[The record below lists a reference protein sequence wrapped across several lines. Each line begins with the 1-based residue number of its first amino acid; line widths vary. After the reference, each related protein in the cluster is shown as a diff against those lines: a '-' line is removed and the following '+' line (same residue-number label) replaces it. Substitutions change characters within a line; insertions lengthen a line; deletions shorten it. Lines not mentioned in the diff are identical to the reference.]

1 MFSYTSGVTTM
12 RRFPMLLIISAV
24 AAAVLLPSLGAASE
38 EQERCSFWIDLYSGE
53 PARYEEILEDLK
65 LARVI
70 YLGERH
76 TLVRHHDIQEQIITD
91 LAARGVQLAI
101 GLEMLPAV
109 VQATADK
116 YNVGQLSFDD
126 LAEEVAWE
134 GLWNNYEQYRGAIE
148 AGREAGAPILALNAE
163 SDLVTEVA
171 RKGFAG
177 LDPGQAA
184 QLPAQIN
191 TDQPDY
197 QRELSRVMMVMAHVT
212 GDTDMLSRMFEAQ
225 VTRDETMAEGI
236 ARFLKSPAGE
246 GRTVVVLCGSGHV
259 SYGYGIPS
267 RVRARVPDVT
277 DRIVIL
283 SESGDVVLS
292 EREKAMARAIE
303 VTHAQLRENSVPIA
317 DYLHAK
323 ALAPEAGVS
332 EPEGSEASAPDP
344 DTSGSGSE
352 TPMGQDTQ

>member
-1 MFSYTSGVTTM
+1 M
-12 RRFPMLLIISAV
+12 RRFSGLLITTAV
-24 AAAVLLPSLGAASE
+24 AAAVVLPSLSPASE
-38 EQERCSFWIDLYSGE
+38 KQERCSIWVDLYSGE
-53 PARYEEILEDLK
+53 PARYEEILDDLM
-65 LARVI
+65 LAKVI

-76 TLVRHHDIQEQIITD
+76 TLVRHHDIQEQIIRG
-91 LAARGVQLAI
+91 LAARGVELAI

-109 VQATADK
+109 VQAAADE
-116 YNVGQLSFDD
+116 YNSGYLGFDD
-126 LAEEVAWE
+126 LAQEVAWE

-184 QLPAQIN
+184 RLPAQIN

-212 GDTDMLSRMFEAQ
+212 GDTDMLTRMFEAQ

-236 ARFLKSPAGE
+236 ARFLKSPPGE

-267 RVRARVPDVT
+267 RVRARIPDII

-303 VTHAQLRENSVPIA
+303 VTHAQLRENTVPIA

-323 ALAPEAGVS
+323 ALAPEAEVS
-332 EPEGSEASAPDP
+332 EPGIGEAPVADP
-344 DTSGSGSE
+344 GTSGSG
-352 TPMGQDTQ
+352 TQAPMGQDTQ